1 MTQIVQVPLGD
12 RAYAVH
18 VGSGLLPHAG
28 TLVRQTIGDRRLF
41 LVYDESVAQPWA
53 ASLTQTLKS
62 GGFSIEAA
70 SVPSGEASKCVAQLE
85 RLWEQMARLAFTRD
99 TAIIALGGGVVG
111 DLAGFLAAS
120 FLRGIPFIQ
129 IPTTLLAMV
138 DSSVGGKTGINLA
151 AGKNLVGAFWQPA
164 LVIADTDTLSTLPEA
179 ELRSGMAEVIKYGV
193 IRDPALFAWIE
204 QLGSDIPQTDLAE
217 IVRRSVEI
225 KAEVV
230 ASDERET
237 SGLRAILNFGHTL
250 GHAIEAEGGYSTF
263 RHGEAIAIGMAAASL
278 LALVQDD
285 GWTQTDHKRL
295 VDLLAKTGL
304 PTRLPVPYSQE
315 RLIERTRVDKKAVSG
330 QVRYVLPTRIGH
342 AEVVKKVSDDSVR
355 WALEQI
361 REPKS
366 D

>member
-1 MTQIVQVPLGD
+1 MTHIVQVPLGE

-18 VGSGLLPHAG
+18 VGSGLLAQVG
-28 TLVRQTIGDRRLF
+28 ILVRQAIGDRRLF
-41 LVYDESVAQPWA
+41 LVYDEAVAQPWA
-53 ASLTQTLKS
+53 AKLIESLKS
-62 GGFSIEAA
+62 GGFSLESA
-70 SVPSGEASKCVAQLE
+70 SVPSGEGSKCVTQIE
-85 RLWEQMARLAFTRD
+85 QLWEQMARLAFTRD
-99 TAIIALGGGVVG
+99 TAIIAMGGGVVG

-151 AGKNLVGAFWQPA
+151 AGKNLVGSFWQPA
-164 LVIADTDTLSTLPEA
+164 LVVADTDTLSTLPKA

-193 IRDPALFAWIE
+193 IRDPGLFSWLE
-204 QLGSDIPQTDLAE
+204 QMGGDIPHEDLAE
-217 IVRRSVEI
+217 TVRRSVLI

-230 ASDERET
+230 AGDERET

-250 GHAIEAEGGYSTF
+250 GHAIEAEGKYTAF
-263 RHGEAIAIGMAAASL
+263 RHGEAIAIGMVAASL

-285 GWTQTDHKRL
+285 GWTQSDHNRL
-295 VDLLAKTGL
+295 VGLLEKTGL
-304 PTRLPVPYSQE
+304 PTRLPASYLQD
-315 RLIERTRVDKKAVSG
+315 RIIERTRVDKKAVSG

-342 AEVVKKVSDDSVR
+342 VEVVKTVSEDSVR

-361 REPKS
+361 REPKG